1 MTLLDDAD
9 LIAAE
14 YVLGSLEA
22 GERAAVEER
31 AAGDLAFAATIAVW
45 ERRLGPLNELIAP
58 QKVPDGI
65 WPKIAERLKDAPQ
78 EPRVRKQGFVELVA
92 ELSKS
97 RGVDV
102 AEKLMRDVKRWRL
115 AAIAASLLAV
125 LFAAWLGVSSFRTS
139 DAAQLIGVRPATA
152 AQDTSPTKTD

>member
-1 MTLLDDAD
+1 MTLRDDAD

-14 YVLGSLEA
+14 YVLGSLDA
-22 GERAAVEER
+22 GERTAVEER
-31 AAGDLAFAATIAVW
+31 AASDLAFAATIAVW

-58 QKVPDGI
+58 QKVPEGI
-65 WPKIAERLKDAPQ
+65 WPKISERLKDAPQ

-102 AEKLMRDVKRWRL
+102 AEKLMRDVKRWRM
-115 AAIAASLLAV
+115 AAIAASVLAV

-139 DAAQLIGVRPATA
+139 DAARLIGVNPATA
-152 AQDTSPTKTD
+152 TEQSEAPKSK

>member
-14 YVLGSLEA
+14 YVLGSLES
-22 GERAAVEER
+22 GERSAVEQR
-31 AAGDLAFAATIAVW
+31 AVSDLAFAATVVVW
-45 ERRLGPLNELIAP
+45 EQRLGPLNELIAP
-58 QKVPDGI
+58 QNAPEGI
-65 WPKIAERLKDAPQ
+65 WPKIADRLKDTPQ
-78 EPRVRKQGFVELVA
+78 QERVRPKGFVELVA

-115 AAIAASLLAV
+115 AAIAASVLAV

-139 DAAQLIGVRPATA
+139 DGAQLIGINSATA
-152 AQDTSPTKTD
+152 QQKEAPVKTD